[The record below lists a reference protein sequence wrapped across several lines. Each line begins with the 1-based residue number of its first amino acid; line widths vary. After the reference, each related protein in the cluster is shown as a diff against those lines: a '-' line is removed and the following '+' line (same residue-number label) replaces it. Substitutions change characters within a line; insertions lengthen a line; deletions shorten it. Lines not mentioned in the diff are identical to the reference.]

1 MSFHPLARGGSELTP
16 AWACRARSQTR
27 GVVNLEGGNR
37 ALERQLMRCTVVLLM
52 ALSGSAVAC
61 GDDSAG
67 PTLPTA
73 GLRIDSISPA
83 SVAAGSPDLTLI
95 VMGSGFRGGNFLGSR
110 AVWSVKDSV
119 TNLATTFVSS
129 TELSVVV
136 PATLL
141 SDTVVAHVYL
151 LSRDLSEDARLQ
163 FSNAVPFTV
172 TPTSPDETTVAEVVI
187 SQPPTSIGV
196 GETALLHAWAN
207 ASRVGRIRPEN
218 PIVWR
223 STDTT
228 IAVVAPSA
236 SADGYPGVD
245 FHAVLHGV
253 EKGTVTISAATGGKR
268 ADLTIAVGEPAK
280 YMVIFPRDTILHANL
295 CESTY
300 LTIVPQDASG
310 NLLPG
315 RNAIWTSSNDR
326 AAMVE
331 AETGLVFSRDSGTA
345 TITATT
351 GLVSAKATIT
361 VTGRFPGRFAC
372 DE

>member
-1 MSFHPLARGGSELTP
+1 MTTE
-16 AWACRARSQTR
+16 RAVSTR
-27 GVVNLEGGNR
+27 E
-37 ALERQLMRCTVVLLM
+37 LMRCTVVLLM

-61 GDDSAG
+61 SDDSAG
-67 PTLPTA
+67 PTLPPA
-73 GLRIDSISPA
+73 GLRIDSITPT
-83 SVAAGSPDLTLI
+83 SVAAGSPDLTLT
-95 VMGSGFRGGNFLGSR
+95 VTGSGFRDGNFIGSR

-129 TELSVVV
+129 TELRVVV

-172 TPTSPDETTVAEVVI
+172 TPASPDETTVAEIVI
-187 SQPPTSIGV
+187 SQPLTSIGV
-196 GETALLHAWAN
+196 GETALLHAWTN
-207 ASRVGRIRPEN
+207 GVRLGRIKPEK
-218 PIVWR
+218 PIVWQ

-228 IAVVAPSA
+228 IAGVAPSDVA
-236 SADGYPGVD
+236 QGYPGVD
-245 FHAVLHGV
+245 FYALLRGV
-253 EKGTVTISAATGGKR
+253 EKGTVTISAATGDKR
-268 ADLTIAVGEPAK
+268 ADMTIAVGEPAK

-315 RNAIWTSSNDR
+315 RHAIWTSSNDR
-326 AAMVE
+326 AAAVDT
-331 AETGLVFSRDSGTA
+331 ETGLVFSRDSGTA

-351 GLVSAKATIT
+351 GLISAKATIT
-361 VTGRFPGRFAC
+361 VTGLFPGRFGC
-372 DE
+372 GDE